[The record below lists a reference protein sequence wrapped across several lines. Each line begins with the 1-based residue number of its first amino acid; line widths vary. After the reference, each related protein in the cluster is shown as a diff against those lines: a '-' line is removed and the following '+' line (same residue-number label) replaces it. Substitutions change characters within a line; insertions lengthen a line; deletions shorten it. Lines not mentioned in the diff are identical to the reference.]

1 MNSLMRAAKPALAGR
16 VAIVTGGGR
25 GIGRA
30 IAKRLALAGA
40 SVVVTAR
47 SEEQLRETLTL
58 VDESGGSGL
67 AIAGDVT
74 RESDV
79 EQVVSEAER
88 TYGPVDLL
96 VNNAGTSGAGASLW
110 EVDADAWRHVVEVNL
125 FGAFLYTRRALKSM
139 VSGKKG
145 TIVNMCSNAALR
157 PLPLNSEYSCSK
169 AALIRFTECTA
180 EAVRELGISVF
191 AISPGLVHTTMT
203 DGVPVFRNVPTDQW
217 SLPERA
223 ADLIVFLASGVA
235 DSLSGRYIHVSD
247 DVRDMVERAE
257 EIRRQDLHTLR
268 LRK

>member
-1 MNSLMRAAKPALAGR
+1 M
-16 VAIVTGGGR
+16 
-25 GIGRA
+25 
-30 IAKRLALAGA
+30 
-40 SVVVTAR
+40 
-47 SEEQLRETLTL
+47 
-58 VDESGGSGL
+58 
-67 AIAGDVT
+67 
-74 RESDV
+74 
-79 EQVVSEAER
+79 VSEAER
-88 TYGPVDLL
+88 AYGPVDLL

-145 TIVNMCSNAALR
+145 TIVNMCSNAAPR

-235 DSLSGRYIHVSD
+235 DSLSGRYIHGSD
-247 DVRDMVERAE
+247 DVHDMVEKG
-257 EIRRQDLHTLR
+257 RRDSARRPSHFTSPEVTAPAASRVLQAPSANPSRKWRDCHQVGSTTGLIGGGYATLR
-268 LRK
+268 RTC